1 MIANAPTS
9 RLRFGLGRV
18 EITPPVGI
26 YHRMWGAAR
35 HDRAAG
41 VHRPLQ
47 ADVLLLA
54 PIDRGPLLVRA
65 HLDLVGL
72 AVSQHE
78 DMRQALAEAAGVPL
92 ERVVA
97 TYSHTHSAGFLVP
110 DRIALPGGELIPPYL
125 RRLRL
130 KLQEACA
137 QALYSM
143 QETTIT
149 YAAGQ
154 CAMAASRDCWD
165 EAAGHH
171 VCGFNPRGEP
181 DQTVTV
187 GRFTD
192 PSGRLLATLVN
203 YGCHPTTLAWENTLI
218 SPDYVGALRET
229 VEKSTGAPCTFAL
242 GACGDLGPRDG
253 FVGDVAVAD
262 RNGRQLAHAALSV
275 LEGMGPPATDFAYQ
289 GPVISGATLGA
300 WAHTPFTPER
310 LAHTARFA
318 GGAYTVDLPL
328 KPGLDRERFQRE
340 LQEWSARQQEAERQN
355 NALEARNCRA
365 LAERAR
371 RWLARLEGMPTGPL
385 YPFQFTVHCLGDA
398 IWATCGGEP
407 YSLIQVELR
416 RRFPRHT
423 ILFSPL
429 SGNFQVAYLLPR
441 DRYGKGLYQ
450 EEPSSLAPGCL
461 EQLIEAMAGRIE
473 AQIEALNGGTR

>member
-1 MIANAPTS
+1 MIVDAPTS
-9 RLRFGLGRV
+9 HLRFGLGRAQ
-18 EITPPVGI
+18 ITPPKGI

-54 PIDRGPLLVRA
+54 PIDHGPLLVRA

-72 AVSQHE
+72 AASQHE
-78 DMRQALAEAAGVPL
+78 ELRRALAEAAGVPL
-92 ERVVA
+92 ERVVL
-97 TYSHTHSAGFLVP
+97 TYSHTHSAGFFVP
-110 DRIALPGGELIPPYL
+110 DRVALPGGELIPPYL
-125 RRLRL
+125 RQLRL

-137 QALYSM
+137 QALYAM
-143 QETTIT
+143 QETVIT

-154 CAMAASRDCWD
+154 CGMAADRDCWD
-165 EAAGHH
+165 AAGNLY
-171 VCGFNPRGEP
+171 VCGFNPRGTP
-181 DQTVTV
+181 DQTVVV
-187 GRFTD
+187 GRFAD
-192 PSGRLLATLVN
+192 ASGRLLATLVN
-203 YGCHPTTLAWENTLI
+203 YGCHPTTLAWENDLI
-218 SPDYVGALRET
+218 SPDYPGALRET
-229 VEKSTGAPCTFAL
+229 IEKATGAPCTFAL

-253 FVGDVAVAD
+253 FVGDPEVAD

-275 LEGMGPPATDFAYQ
+275 LEGMGPPATDFCYQ

-300 WAHTPFTPER
+300 WAHTPFTPQRRAES
-310 LAHTARFA
+310 AFFA
-318 GGAYTVDLPL
+318 GGSFTVDLPL

-340 LQEWSARQQEAERQN
+340 LREQSARQQEAEARGDP
-355 NALEARNCRA
+355 LEARNCRA

-371 RWLARLEGMPTGPL
+371 RWLARIEGLPTGPL
-385 YPFQFTVHCLGDA
+385 YPFQFTVHRLGDA

-416 RRFPRHT
+416 RRFPQYA

-429 SGNFQVAYLLPR
+429 SGNFQAAYLLPR

-461 EQLIEAMAGRIE
+461 EQLIEAMATRI
-473 AQIEALNGGTR
+473 AALKSGGAAA